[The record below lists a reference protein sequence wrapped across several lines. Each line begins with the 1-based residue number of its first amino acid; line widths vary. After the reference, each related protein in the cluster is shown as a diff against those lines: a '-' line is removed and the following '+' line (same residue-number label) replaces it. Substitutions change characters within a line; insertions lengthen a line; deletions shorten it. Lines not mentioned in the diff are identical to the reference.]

1 MVNAVEDRGLNK
13 VKNLKNINVLR
24 YPGASSLDI
33 IDHIKPSLRKETAG
47 RTMYCVKHPKKLNF
61 ISPQVSVA
69 QILKILMKRLKKLIV
84 T

>member
-33 IDHIKPSLRKETAG
+33 IDHIKPSLRKELQDEQCIA
-47 RTMYCVKHPKKLNF
+47 
-61 ISPQVSVA
+61 
-69 QILKILMKRLKKLIV
+69 
-84 T
+84 